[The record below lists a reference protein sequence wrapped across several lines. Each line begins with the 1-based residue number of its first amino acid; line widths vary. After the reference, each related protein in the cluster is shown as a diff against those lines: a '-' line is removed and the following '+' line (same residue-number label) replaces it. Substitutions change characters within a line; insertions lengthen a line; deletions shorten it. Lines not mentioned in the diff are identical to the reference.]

1 MSAYACCASDFAAA
15 ACVFLQRRHVAVR
28 DVLRSRGTEHGVARR
43 VVAVMVR
50 VDEEVDLPRAH
61 LLEIAER
68 DRRRVRELR
77 VDDDEAV
84 GRHEHADGAAA
95 SREDADVAAQRI
107 E

>member
-1 MSAYACCASDFAAA
+1 M
-15 ACVFLQRRHVAVR
+15 R
-28 DVLRSRGTEHGVARR
+28 DVLRGRRAEHDVARR

-61 LLEIAER
+61 LLEIAQR
-68 DRRRVRELR
+68 DFRRVRELR
-77 VDDDEAV
+77 IDDDEAV

-95 SREDADVAAQRI
+95 SGEDADVAAQRI